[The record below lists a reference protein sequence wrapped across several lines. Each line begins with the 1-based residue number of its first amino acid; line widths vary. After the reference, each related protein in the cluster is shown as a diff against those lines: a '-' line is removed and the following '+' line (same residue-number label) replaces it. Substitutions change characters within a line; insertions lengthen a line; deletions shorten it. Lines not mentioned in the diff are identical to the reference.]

1 MQSELSISNVG
12 IGVVVDSL
20 NLRTIGDYGPCCVH
34 QHLLRTSALVA
45 YISTCCVHQHLLRTS
60 ALVAPLLQIYLHV

>member
-45 YISTCCVHQHLLRTS
+45 
-60 ALVAPLLQIYLHV
+60 PLLQIYLHV